1 MKHFLPH
8 YLEPRPVRS
17 HMFGLTGEDTQTL
30 MQIYR
35 RVGRSSFTW
44 KDIEDIPGVYRQLS
58 KTYNSWG
65 MLKSLGYNGRGKVWK
80 ISDVICAR
88 LDYSTDIVF
97 EPFKRT
103 EPPLVRYKMSKYKLT
118 EIGMTLDG
126 KWHLCSVSRD
136 SKFTE
141 VCVRTE
147 EFANKKF
154 KMVRIHQMDYD
165 MCQAWLD
172 QRVIEQKQERKRL
185 AEKKAKEDE
194 TARNPRGRP
203 IGAGKTGR
211 RIRRWS
217 RCKLHGCIKSHHDY
231 TPSNLVPC
239 TCEAE

>member
-1 MKHFLPH
+1 MKYFLPH
-8 YLEPRPVRS
+8 YLEPQPVRS
-17 HMFGLTGEDTQTL
+17 RLFGLTEENTEIL
-30 MQIYR
+30 VRIYR
-35 RVGRSSFTW
+35 RVGRSAFKWS
-44 KDIEDIPGVYRQLS
+44 DIDDVPGACRQLRAKYES
-58 KTYNSWG
+58 RG
-65 MLKSLGYNGRGKVWK
+65 MIKDLGYGDRRKIWK
-80 ISDVICAR
+80 ISESICSR

-103 EPPLVRYKMSKYKLT
+103 EPPLVRYKLSKYKLT

-154 KMVRIHQMDYD
+154 KMVRIHQMDCAL
-165 MCQAWLD
+165 CQEWLD

-194 TARNPRGRP
+194 PARKPRGRP

-231 TPSNLVPC
+231 TPSNHVPC